1 MFHKDS
7 HVDELVMSKRRRS
20 FLWSEQVQIRE
31 MMGPLRN
38 RGVITWVVL
47 MLSSKKTVVKRSLL
61 FTRRYTWSISDRWR
75 LSVQPAEHRGTSE
88 GLVIAT
94 QINLEL

>member
-1 MFHKDS
+1 MERTGAISRNDGPVKEPRGYYLGR
-7 HVDELVMSKRRRS
+7 VNVV
-20 FLWSEQVQIRE
+20 SE
-31 MMGPLRN
+31 
-38 RGVITWVVL
+38 
-47 MLSSKKTVVKRSLL
+47 KTVVKRSLL

-88 GLVIAT
+88 GLVIGT